1 MPDWRQRI
9 REVLAGAGLS
19 PTTEI
24 DVVEELAQHVEDRY
38 HALAAQGIAEP
49 DAVAMSLRELEGQS
63 LPADFRASWPRP

>member
-9 REVLAGAGLS
+9 RERLSGAGLS

-38 HALAAQGIAEP
+38 QALAAQGIAEP
-49 DAVAMSLRELEGQS
+49 DALALSLREIEGPS
-63 LPADFRASWPRP
+63 LPADLRASLSRP